1 MKSKNY
7 LTVFARISDE
17 AKIFTLQRV
26 GLREDMAKELL
37 AKLQDELK
45 YQETLLSLT
54 QRKASISE
62 NESQLIDKIKLL
74 RVKGKKRQKEGK
86 QERLIR
92 LRFFHEIDRLKGE
105 GLGFR
110 KIAEYIKTYHHKQI
124 SHVTIRNAYLKI
136 KSRLEGQQQQ

>member
-1 MKSKNY
+1 M
-7 LTVFARISDE
+7 SDE

-74 RVKGKKRQKEGK
+74 RVKGQKRQKEGK

-110 KIAEYIKTYHHKQI
+110 KISQYIQTYHRKKI
-124 SHVTIRNAYLKI
+124 SYVTIRNAYYKI
-136 KSRLEGQQQQ
+136 KNQLQGQQQQ